1 MKKIVRFIVVLLAL
15 GIVYTAAVGG
25 FNDIIKGFVPFEYK
39 LEISAAAAENELDAY
54 FVAALCMTESG
65 FREDASSGVARGL
78 MQITD
83 ETAEYVSKHTDLEYE
98 KRLEPRTNI
107 RMGTWYFKYLSERFS
122 DRKTALA
129 AYNAGPNK
137 VDSWLNNPEYSKDG
151 VTLSKIPYSETRA
164 YIRKVGAFY
173 KIYKWLYK

>member
-1 MKKIVRFIVVLLAL
+1 MKKVVRLLLVLLAL

-25 FNDIIKGFVPFEYK
+25 FDDIIKGLVPFKYK

-65 FREDASSGVARGL
+65 FREYASSGIARGL

-83 ETAEYVSKHTDLEYE
+83 ETAQYVSEHTDLEYE
-98 KRLEPRTNI
+98 KRLEPETNI
-107 RMGTWYFKYLSERFS
+107 RMGAWYFKCLLGRFG

-137 VDSWLNNPEYSKDG
+137 VDSWLKNTEYSKDG